1 MLLFFVEGDSDIRTL
16 ETPIEAFLDG
26 IGIEGLIIKFTKLSK
41 NSDGEEISGG
51 DPTSDIDVYPG
62 NIEQSISDR
71 IDREKEG
78 IYIYPQE
85 VVKIIQI
92 VDIDG
97 AYIDNQSIVERDTTS
112 KKENRTYFEDRI
124 ETNDKFATERNLQ
137 RKRENL
143 DFLSSKRTFKL
154 KSRTVEYSIYF
165 FSSNLEHFMYGEQN
179 MESCRKV
186 GAAADFSSK
195 CMDDLEVFYN
205 KMRFGEFLLKEL
217 TYDES
222 WNYIKERGLRSL
234 SRISNINH
242 LFSDLENFGKR
253 FMEDQE
259 ENSVED

>member
-1 MLLFFVEGDSDIRTL
+1 MEGVSDIRTL
-16 ETPIEAFLDG
+16 ESPIGAFLDS
-26 IGIEGLIIKFTKLSK
+26 IGIEGLIVKFAKLSK

-51 DPTSDIDVYPG
+51 DPTSDIDIYPG

-71 IDREKEG
+71 IDRVTEEG

-92 VDIDG
+92 VDTDG
-97 AYIDNQSIVERDTTS
+97 AYIDNQRIVERDTTS
-112 KKENRTYFEDRI
+112 KKENRSYFEDRI

-186 GAAADFSSK
+186 GAAKDFSLS
-195 CMDDLEVFYN
+195 CMDDLEVFLN

-234 SRISNINH
+234 SRVSNINH
-242 LFSDLENFGKR
+242 LFSDLENFGKK